1 MYKVALCEDEE
12 IFSDN
17 LKTVCNNILNK
28 FCREYSIYVFNS
40 STELLNSILNQSCKY
55 DMLLL
60 DIIMDG
66 INGIELAKKVRA
78 LDQNVSI
85 IFITSS
91 QNYTLQGYDVKALNY
106 LMKPVNSDKLERLIS
121 EDYKNKFLNT
131 YILLESALGKQRTQI
146 NDIIY
151 LETVGRKVEVV
162 LHDGKAYYSGRLAV
176 LLEELPKD
184 IFIRCH
190 QAFAINI
197 ANTRYITNHDAIT
210 INDEKI
216 PISRTFSKDVKKAF
230 ARQLRDF

>member
-28 FCREYSIYVFNS
+28 FCREYNIYVFNS

-131 YILLESALGKQRTQI
+131 YILLESALGKQRAQI

-197 ANTRYITNHDAIT
+197 SNTRYITNHDAIT